1 MRKVKAVKYDVCM
14 GSICN
19 WTPCVLRAANNSH
32 VFLPRK
38 IFRFVWDLNPGESQ
52 CPEIIRP
59 LPVYVMKKN
68 VMEIEWTIALK
79 PITTE
84 GRYNSVVLVF
94 KNHECN
100 LDPPFSHIP
109 VTALQWME

>member
-1 MRKVKAVKYDVCM
+1 
-14 GSICN
+14 
-19 WTPCVLRAANNSH
+19 
-32 VFLPRK
+32 
-38 IFRFVWDLNPGESQ
+38 
-52 CPEIIRP
+52 
-59 LPVYVMKKN
+59 MKKN